1 MRICRPRKPNKNSRT
16 TDQSRHDC
24 FTHRDKPVNLS
35 YHTGSPLATAQ
46 GGKKMYANKVMT
58 YDQWEHRFKK
68 ALKKTIRKKLASIM
82 WGILTIALF
91 MLPFWMVIDWLLR
104 GY

>member
-1 MRICRPRKPNKNSRT
+1 
-16 TDQSRHDC
+16 
-24 FTHRDKPVNLS
+24 
-35 YHTGSPLATAQ
+35 
-46 GGKKMYANKVMT
+46 MYANKILT
-58 YDQWEHRFKK
+58 YSQWEHRFKK
-68 ALKKTIRKKLASIM
+68 ALKQTLRKKLVSIM